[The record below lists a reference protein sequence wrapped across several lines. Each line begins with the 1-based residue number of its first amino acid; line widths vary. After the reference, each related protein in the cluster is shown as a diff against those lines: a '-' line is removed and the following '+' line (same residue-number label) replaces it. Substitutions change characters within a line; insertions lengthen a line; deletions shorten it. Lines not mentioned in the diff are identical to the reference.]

1 MTGSSPLARGLRLQ
15 AVPEGLRARIIP
27 ARAGFT
33 LPTRPSTSGN
43 ADHPRSRGVYATT
56 TWTAVIIPGSSPLAR
71 GLHGHPGD
79 GDGGA
84 RIIPA
89 RAGFTGRDS
98 VTSTGTWD
106 HPRSRGVYVAHD
118 RNVMGTVG
126 SSPLARGLRDYRIAC
141 VRDGRIIPAR
151 AGFTRRCVSRWPAPW
166 DHPRSRGVYS
176 RNEYR

>member
-1 MTGSSPLARGLRLQ
+1 MLLAW
-15 AVPEGLRARIIP
+15 
-27 ARAGFT
+27 
-33 LPTRPSTSGN
+33 S
-43 ADHPRSRGVYATT
+43 DHPRSRGVYATT

-166 DHPRSRGVYS
+166 DHPRSRGVYDSGPRTGAGSYGSSPLARGLPLEPLAWEGHS
-176 RNEYR
+176 RIIPARAGFTQ